1 MFLVKFDKVISIP
14 YCLLL
19 LYSSSFTERNL
30 DLKFSAFEQEMNIG
44 RYDFKPKMICEG
56 NCEINKSLSKCRS
69 IFFLNI
75 LVWKCLNQQMQVA
88 FIHV

>member
-69 IFFLNI
+69 IFF
-75 LVWKCLNQQMQVA
+75 
-88 FIHV
+88 F